1 MENAFF
7 EFVETYYEDIV
18 AFVRAM
24 VDFVK
29 ALAAKIG
36 GGEEEAAE

>member
-7 EFVETYYEDIV
+7 EFLETYYDDIV

-29 ALAAKIG
+29 ALADKIG
-36 GGEEEAAE
+36 GGDAEAAE